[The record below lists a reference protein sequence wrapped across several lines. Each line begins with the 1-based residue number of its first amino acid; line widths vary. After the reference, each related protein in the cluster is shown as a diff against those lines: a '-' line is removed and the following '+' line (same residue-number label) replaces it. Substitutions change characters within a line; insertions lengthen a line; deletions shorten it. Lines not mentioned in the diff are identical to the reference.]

1 MRAGIGCRVLLIG
14 EVLDRQV
21 PNRMQKKITGV
32 EDVTLAGILAVPGG
46 CWGLM
51 NPSLPSEMSSL
62 QYVG

>member
-1 MRAGIGCRVLLIG
+1 MRAGIGCRVLLIE

-51 NPSLPSEMSSL
+51 NPGLPSEMSSL